1 MDKPI
6 LSILSVLI
14 ITVCLTCSL
23 ELAARG
29 AERRIALPPEQMD
42 LKPGKG
48 LDKVQANCL
57 ICHSADYITMQP
69 RFSRAQWTA
78 AVAKMIRVMGARITD
93 DDARIISDYLTEN
106 YGTVR

>member
-1 MDKPI
+1 MKNR
-6 LSILSVLI
+6 LLSVLSLMVI
-14 ITVCLTCSL
+14 IASLTCSL
-23 ELAARG
+23 GLAAPG
-29 AERRIALPPEQMD
+29 TVKRITLPPEQMD

-106 YGTVR
+106 YGTVK